1 MDKDSVGFCSIE
13 DDEFGGFFF
22 EQWGEFV
29 NRVYICVYIRE
40 DVKKNASQIYIY
52 TPSRRVRRKLVK
64 DQLAPHT
71 VCSTG
76 TRRNMCIYK
85 CAPHT
90 CTV

>member
-40 DVKKNASQIYIY
+40 YVKKKCKSGIHIYSQ
-52 TPSRRVRRKLVK
+52 
-64 DQLAPHT
+64 
-71 VCSTG
+71 
-76 TRRNMCIYK
+76 
-85 CAPHT
+85 
-90 CTV
+90 